1 MQIIDSNAHAIPPNQ
16 TALHQSVRIVCRLE
30 TGSSTVRQK
39 SPLCLFK
46 GRDERE
52 TFCSCP
58 PATSYVVNVSR
69 LLKNA
74 KAPDHAYIR
83 RVYVLDWLL
92 GKD

>member
-1 MQIIDSNAHAIPPNQ
+1 M
-16 TALHQSVRIVCRLE
+16 
-30 TGSSTVRQK
+30 
-39 SPLCLFK
+39 
-46 GRDERE
+46 RE
-52 TFCSCP
+52 TLRRLCKGLGILFSRTLDRTIGTP